1 MTEVSNYRNT
11 LVELVKDSLASPN
24 AKFYKWGIWMPACAM
39 HTWTASN
46 TLYTS

>member
-1 MTEVSNYRNT
+1 MSKVSSYRED
-11 LVELVKDSLASPN
+11 LVNLVKDTLASPN

-46 TLYTS
+46 SLYTS